1 MCHSLPLPL
10 LTPPPLSKRRVVMAE
25 SSSSLIRV
33 KKTLLLSPGELL
45 LGHVHCRRETG
56 HGVVRPYSTGTCSS
70 CGLCMCNSRRAGWLT
85 TCPGSTNFGCDVDG
99 AADLGVTSMELLI

>member
-1 MCHSLPLPL
+1 
-10 LTPPPLSKRRVVMAE
+10 MAE

-45 LGHVHCRRETG
+45 LGHAHCRRETG
-56 HGVVRPYSTGTCSS
+56 HCVVRPYSTGTCAQQLLIVRVQLQT
-70 CGLCMCNSRRAGWLT
+70 CWLAA
-85 TCPGSTNFGCDVDG
+85 CPESTNFRCDVDG